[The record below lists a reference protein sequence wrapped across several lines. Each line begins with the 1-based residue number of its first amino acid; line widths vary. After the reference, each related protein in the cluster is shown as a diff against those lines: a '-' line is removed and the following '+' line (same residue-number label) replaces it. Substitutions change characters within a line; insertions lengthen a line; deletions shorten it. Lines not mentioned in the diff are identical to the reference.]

1 MKKDGLSIIPSSLPN
16 WLVLMLSVLPVWFIL
31 FCSVFISTAKGA
43 EGFRFAEATGRAVIM
58 HEAATDEARMIA
70 LEDALYQ
77 VALQGGAEVN
87 GFSAVTSDTTL
98 SDYFVVRPSSR
109 ILDYTITNEIV
120 DDDHYMVSVRAAV
133 GALPKAE
140 CATPRHHNVTVFAP
154 TIYVGPRVPAWL
166 APIAKSSLVEMIMQ
180 IERHPDLVTRRAIT
194 TKLDVAA
201 LTRAN
206 DAFDYKSLTEGRV
219 RVETGDFA
227 FVPEISFNARK
238 IGNLFLNEM
247 LLDVSIKIHVVDGAS
262 YAPVLDHKTTLTI
275 KLGDITPSRTLNV
288 LSRSKRKDIM
298 AQILGVMPGLISQLT
313 KKLTCRPLISTLAL
327 VDGNLM
333 VPLGKTHG
341 VGQNSLAVTSGTD
354 TLWTILRVAKAGAR
368 SVVLEPLNPAL
379 DKSNLQG
386 AKVEFMELTQ

>member
-1 MKKDGLSIIPSSLPN
+1 MKKDGLSIILSSLPN
-16 WLVLMLSVLPVWFIL
+16 WLVLMLSVLPVWLIL
-31 FCSVFISTAKGA
+31 FCSVLISTAKGA

-98 SDYFVVRPSSR
+98 SDHFVVRPSSR

-154 TIYVGPRVPAWL
+154 TIYVGSTVPAWL

-180 IERHPDLVTRRAIT
+180 MERHPNLVTRRAIT

-201 LTRAN
+201 LTRTN

-275 KLGDITPSRTLNV
+275 KLGDITPSRTFNV
-288 LSRSKRKDIM
+288 LSRSKRKDIT
-298 AQILGVMPGLISQLT
+298 AQILGIMPGLISQLT

>member
-1 MKKDGLSIIPSSLPN
+1 MKKDGLSIIPFSLPS
-16 WLVLMLSVLPVWFIL
+16 WRALILSVLPVWFVLLCTI
-31 FCSVFISTAKGA
+31 FISTAMSA

-87 GFSAVTSDTTL
+87 GFSAVTTDTTL
-98 SDYFVVRPSSR
+98 SDHFVVRPSSR

-120 DDDHYMVSVRAAV
+120 DDDHYMVTVRAAV

-154 TIYVGPRVPAWL
+154 SIYVGPTVPAWL
-166 APIAKSSLVEMIMQ
+166 APIARSSLTEMLMQ
-180 IERHPDLVTRRAIT
+180 MERHPNLMTRRAIT

-201 LTRAN
+201 LARAN
-206 DAFDYKSLTEGRV
+206 DAFDYKALTEGRV

-238 IGNLFLNEM
+238 IGGLLLNEM
-247 LLDVSIKIHVVDGAS
+247 LLDVTITMHVTDGVS
-262 YAPVLDHKTTLTI
+262 YAPVLDHSATATI
-275 KLGDITPSRTLNV
+275 KLSDITPSQTFNV
-288 LSRSKRKDIM
+288 LSRSKRKDIT
-298 AQILGVMPGLISQLT
+298 AQILGIMPNFISGLT
-313 KKLTCRPLISTLAL
+313 KKLTCRPLISTLTLANGVL
-327 VDGNLM
+327 T

-354 TLWTILRVAKAGAR
+354 TLWTILRVSKADAR
-368 SVVLEPLNPAL
+368 TVVLEPLNPAR
-379 DKSNLQG
+379 DKNMLQG

>member
-1 MKKDGLSIIPSSLPN
+1 MKKNGYSIIPFSLPS
-16 WLVLMLSVLPVWFIL
+16 WRVLMISALPVWL
-31 FCSVFISTAKGA
+31 FLLCSIFISTAKGA

-58 HEAATDEARMIA
+58 HAAATDEARMIA

-98 SDYFVVRPSSR
+98 SDHFVVRPSSR

-133 GALPKAE
+133 GSLPKAE

-154 TIYVGPRVPAWL
+154 SIYVAPTVPAWL
-166 APIAKSSLVEMIMQ
+166 VPIAKTSFAEMLMQ
-180 IERHPDLVTRRAIT
+180 MDQHPELMMRRAIT
-194 TKLDVAA
+194 TELDVAA
-201 LTRAN
+201 LSRAN
-206 DAFDYKSLTEGRV
+206 DAFDYKSLTQGRV

-227 FVPEISFNARK
+227 FVPKISFNARK
-238 IGNLFLNEM
+238 IGGLFLNEM
-247 LLDVSIKIHVVDGAS
+247 LVDVTFTMHVADGAT
-262 YAPVLDHKTTLTI
+262 YAPVLEHSASATI
-275 KLGDITPSRTLNV
+275 KLSDITPSRTINI
-288 LSRSKRKDIM
+288 LSRGKRKDIT
-298 AQILGVMPGLISQLT
+298 AQILSLMPNFIADLS

-327 VDGNLM
+327 VDGVLM
-333 VPLGKTHG
+333 VPLGKSHG

-354 TLWTILRVAKAGAR
+354 TLWTILRVSKADNR
-368 SVVLEPLNPAL
+368 WVVLEPLNPAR
-379 DKSNLQG
+379 DKNMLEG

>member
-98 SDYFVVRPSSR
+98 SDHFVVRPSSR

-154 TIYVGPRVPAWL
+154 TIYVGPTVPAWL

-180 IERHPDLVTRRAIT
+180 MERHPDLVTRRAIT

-262 YAPVLDHKTTLTI
+262 YAPVLDHKTALTI

>member
-98 SDYFVVRPSSR
+98 SDHFVVRPSSR

-154 TIYVGPRVPAWL
+154 TIYVGPTVPAWL

-180 IERHPDLVTRRAIT
+180 MERHPDLVTRRAIT

-288 LSRSKRKDIM
+288 LSRSKRKDIT
-298 AQILGVMPGLISQLT
+298 AQILGIMPGLISQLT

>member
-1 MKKDGLSIIPSSLPN
+1 MKKDGLSIIPFSLPS
-16 WLVLMLSVLPVWFIL
+16 WYVLMLSVLPVWFVFL
-31 FCSVFISTAKGA
+31 CSVFISTAKGA

-87 GFSAVTSDTTL
+87 GFSAVSSDTTL
-98 SDYFVVRPSSR
+98 SDHFVVRPSSR

-154 TIYVGPRVPAWL
+154 SIYVGPAVPAWL
-166 APIAKSSLVEMIMQ
+166 APIAKSSLVEMLMQ
-180 IERHPDLVTRRAIT
+180 MERQPDLITRRAIT
-194 TKLDVAA
+194 TELDIAA
-201 LTRAN
+201 LARAN
-206 DAFDYKSLTEGRV
+206 DAFDYKSLTQGRV

-227 FVPEISFNARK
+227 FIPEISFNARK
-238 IGNLFLNEM
+238 IGKFLRDEM
-247 LLDVSIKIHVVDGAS
+247 MLDITLKIHVVDGSS
-262 YAPVLDHKTTLTI
+262 YSPVLDHSATATI
-275 KLGDITPSRTLNV
+275 KLSDFTPSRTLNV
-288 LSRSKRKDIM
+288 LSRSKRKDIT
-298 AQILGVMPGLISQLT
+298 AQILGIMPNFINELA

-368 SVVLEPLNPAL
+368 SVVLEPLNPAR
-379 DKSNLQG
+379 DKKMLQG
-386 AKVEFMELTQ
+386 AKVEFMELKQ

>member
-16 WLVLMLSVLPVWFIL
+16 WLELMLSVLPVWFIL

-98 SDYFVVRPSSR
+98 SDHFVVRPSSR

-154 TIYVGPRVPAWL
+154 TIYVGPTVPAWL

-180 IERHPDLVTRRAIT
+180 MERHPDLVTRRAIT

-201 LTRAN
+201 LTRTN

-288 LSRSKRKDIM
+288 LSRSKRKDIT
-298 AQILGVMPGLISQLT
+298 AQILGVIPGLISQLT

>member
-98 SDYFVVRPSSR
+98 SDHFVVRPSSR

-154 TIYVGPRVPAWL
+154 TIYVGPTVPAWL

-180 IERHPDLVTRRAIT
+180 MERHPDLVTRRAIT

-262 YAPVLDHKTTLTI
+262 YEPVLDHKTTLTI

-288 LSRSKRKDIM
+288 LSRSKPKGIT
-298 AQILGVMPGLISQLT
+298 AQILGIMPGLISQLT

>member
-98 SDYFVVRPSSR
+98 SDHFVVRPSSR

-154 TIYVGPRVPAWL
+154 TIYVGPTVPAWL

-180 IERHPDLVTRRAIT
+180 MERHPDLVTRRAIT

-227 FVPEISFNARK
+227 FVPEISFDARK

-262 YAPVLDHKTTLTI
+262 YEPVLDHKTTLTI

-288 LSRSKRKDIM
+288 LSRSKPKGIT
-298 AQILGVMPGLISQLT
+298 AQILGIMPGLISQLT